1 MFKRILASKKLTIVQ
16 RLRVS
21 FLISIAIPIA
31 VTTLAFFLYI
41 KSSNNFNYQT
51 VSKLLT
57 NSSVNLSGKTASV
70 EMIADSVLGDSSI
83 QNELSILKD
92 QLNPSETDGYSILK
106 NRLDSYL
113 HNDPTGDIDSIRLIT
128 NQYDVTQSSLYST
141 DLPESIRTDL
151 FPFSTHNRCG

>member
-57 NSSVNLSGKTASV
+57 NSSVNLSGK
-70 EMIADSVLGDSSI
+70 
-83 QNELSILKD
+83 
-92 QLNPSETDGYSILK
+92 QLL
-106 NRLDSYL
+106 
-113 HNDPTGDIDSIRLIT
+113 
-128 NQYDVTQSSLYST
+128 
-141 DLPESIRTDL
+141 
-151 FPFSTHNRCG
+151 